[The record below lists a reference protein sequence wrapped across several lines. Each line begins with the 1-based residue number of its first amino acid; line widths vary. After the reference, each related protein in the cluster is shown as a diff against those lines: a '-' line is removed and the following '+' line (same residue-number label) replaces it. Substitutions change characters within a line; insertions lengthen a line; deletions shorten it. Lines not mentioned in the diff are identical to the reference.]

1 MPIRLKSLFMQTL
14 NMMIKIAILLAL
26 LGLAGCEQHNPAE
39 EASGTAES
47 MQMDSQQPAA
57 NVVGGDKDEHG
68 CIGSAG
74 YQWCASIQQCVR
86 HWELAKIQNLADDS
100 AQSIAAFCDPV

>member
-1 MPIRLKSLFMQTL
+1 MQTL

-26 LGLAGCEQHNPAE
+26 LGLAGCEQHNPAEVADKPAE

-86 HWELAKIQNLADDS
+86 HWELAKIKNLADDS
-100 AQSIAAFCDPV
+100 AQSIAAFCDPE